1 MEDPHYWIIYF
12 PAYIFYKMR
21 TVFHLVNSF
30 IAFGLLVIF
39 LTACGEPTLQPLL
52 PDQIVSASAKRMR
65 EATGFHF
72 LIECTGPFAYIDAN
86 ETVAFRRADGSFVPP
101 DQAEAD
107 VRVIAPG
114 IVADVSMVSIGDRY
128 WETNVL
134 TREWEEYPQ
143 ELAFNPAVL
152 FDPETGLQ
160 PILEAD
166 LSDLVYEGT
175 AQLEEMP
182 GVQLHLVSGILNT
195 ERVYTMSYGLIGPEP
210 MATRMW
216 VMPNSFDLVRIEM
229 VKVVPGEEEDQI
241 WHIDFWN
248 YDKPAD
254 IQPPITAS

>member
-1 MEDPHYWIIYF
+1 M
-12 PAYIFYKMR
+12 FYKMR
-21 TVFHLVNSF
+21 TVFHLRNSY
-30 IAFGLLVIF
+30 ILIGILIF
-39 LTACGEPTLQPLL
+39 FLAACGEPTPQPLP
-52 PDQIVSASAKRMR
+52 PDQIVSASAGRMR

-72 LIECTGPFAYIDAN
+72 LIECNGPFAYIDAN
-86 ETVAFRRADGSFVPP
+86 NTIAFRRAGGNFVPP
-101 DQAEAD
+101 DRAEAE

-134 TREWEEYPQ
+134 TRVWEEYPQ
-143 ELAFNPAVL
+143 EQAFNPAVL

-182 GVQLHLVSGILNT
+182 GEQLHLVSGVLNT
-195 ERVYTMSYGLIGPEP
+195 ERVYTLSYGLIGPEP
-210 MATRMW
+210 MSTRMW
-216 VMPNSFDLVRIEM
+216 VIPNTFDLVRIEM

-241 WHIDFWN
+241 WHIDFWD

-254 IQPPITAS
+254 IQPPIIDSEE